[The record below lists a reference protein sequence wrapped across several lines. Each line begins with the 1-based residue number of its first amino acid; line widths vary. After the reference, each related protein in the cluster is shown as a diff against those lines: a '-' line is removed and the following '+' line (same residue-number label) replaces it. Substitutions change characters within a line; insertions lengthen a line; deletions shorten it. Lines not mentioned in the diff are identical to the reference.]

1 MVPLLILL
9 HFRGSMA
16 SSIDQLLARAAALEA
31 RLARLE
37 LQNVAIY
44 HRIEAIIL
52 KQPSDARQKEEFLT
66 RVREQVFGPNLFTPE
81 PRPLDESRTR
91 RE

>member
-1 MVPLLILL
+1 
-9 HFRGSMA
+9 MA

-37 LQNVAIY
+37 LQNVALY

-52 KQPSDARQKEEFLT
+52 KQPGDTQLKEEFLA
-66 RVREQVFGPNLFTPE
+66 RIREQVFGPNLFTPE
-81 PRPLDESRTR
+81 PRPLDESRTP